1 MLFEKMNKIDKPWVR
16 VINKKLEECTNI
28 NIGSK
33 EGGTQAEVERARVR
47 WEVTKEKGRPGQP
60 GRPAPRRRARGPAA
74 HCQGQ
79 AEYKAAVGNGR
90 ARGRPGG
97 GSRLGRVS

>member
-1 MLFEKMNKIDKPWVR
+1 MNKIDKPWVR

-28 NIGSK
+28 NIVSK

-60 GRPAPRRRARGPAA
+60 GRPAPRRRAQGPAA